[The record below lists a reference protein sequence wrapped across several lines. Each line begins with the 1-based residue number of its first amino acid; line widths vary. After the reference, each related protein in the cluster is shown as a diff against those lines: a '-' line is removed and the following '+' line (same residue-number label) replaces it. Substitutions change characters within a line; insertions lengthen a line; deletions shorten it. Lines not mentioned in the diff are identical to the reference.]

1 MLSHQTPILPTA
13 HGLPMPEISWD
24 FGPAAAYAQEPD
36 TTLEKD
42 NFVTENIEFAYGETL
57 WIGYKRVVS
66 ASLWQKS

>member
-1 MLSHQTPILPTA
+1 
-13 HGLPMPEISWD
+13 MPEISWD

-57 WIGYKRVVS
+57 WIEKRVVS
-66 ASLWQKS
+66 AGLWQKS